1 MHISINGG
9 LDGQITGGDVHATDG
24 TDVGNKA
31 QSHCNNA
38 VSGNGTTGNSGS
50 QNLRLARCLSGD
62 GDAADLDAATLS
74 GHGLVRSKAHI
85 GSCVQLVDHDHH
97 AGSSCHCS
105 GGNGEDAALGIG
117 DKVMAYHQK
126 GIGRTDGHVF
136 PHVGP
141 NLCQVDG
148 RCDARIDGN
157 AACCQCRHGDLAV
170 GGAAVANPDGA
181 GNVFDTAVAINGRY
195 AAALEIGCA
204 NGHIHGH
211 RPGGN
216 AGIDGQHISKVHAA
230 FHIQVGS
237 LCNRASQD
245 RIGLGSDHQN
255 RSADTHAYKAAA
267 CGDGN
272 QPDGRILL
280 GGNAQGIHLVAT
292 SAVGNSVVPVR
303 VGLYRL
309 CLGSDPGLYFNVA
322 PCAEGCAGIHQG
334 IDIGA
339 ENGNRQANADPCP
352 TAAYGD
358 RTGNHVGVQVVT
370 GQHPNVFRCCNK
382 GVASNNGRSGI
393 RKLGKFLNRVARS
406 TCGSKGAVIECIGT
420 GQIRFYIGAVSGVV
434 EIPLGVAVGG
444 RSFFIGNSGISAVT
458 VFDVELSVT
467 FHGGG
472 ICTFLA
478 VVAVILGA
486 KLLAVTLEGLAYL
499 LAGVTAL

>member
-117 DKVMAYHQK
+117 GKVMAYHQK
-126 GIGRTDGHVF
+126 GIGRADGHVF

-211 RPGGN
+211 RPGRN
-216 AGIDGQHISKVHAA
+216 AGIDGQHISKVHGT
-230 FHIQVGS
+230 FHIQIGS
-237 LCNRASQD
+237 PCNRASQD
-245 RIGLGSDHQN
+245 CVGLGSDHQN

-272 QPDGRILL
+272 QPNGGILPGRD
-280 GGNAQGIHLVAT
+280 AQGIHLVAT
-292 SAVGNSVVPVR
+292 SAVGNSTVPVR
-303 VGLYRL
+303 MGLHRL
-309 CLGSDPGLYFNVA
+309 CLGTHPGLYFNVA
-322 PCAEGCAGIHQG
+322 PCAEDCAGIHQG

-444 RSFFIGNSGISAVT
+444 RSFFIGNGGISAVT